1 MSQVIVRNSCILITD
16 YTINQSQKLE
26 RCFSI
31 WDPIR
36 HNYDPVGMCYD
47 KEDRILYIPRGIDI
61 WYAKKQVGCKEHIV
75 DRPNPY
81 KKTKTNILM
90 KYPPRDERQ
99 YEALR
104 FTCGIGQEYEEN
116 EYLPQLSINLNTGA
130 GKTYV
135 SIATMAYY
143 QIKSIVITGSTSL
156 LSQWADDIKEYTNLT
171 NKDIIFVTASMLKL
185 ALSGKS
191 RLAQSGSIFLCTHGA
206 IRSFADENGW
216 GLLNQAFRELGI
228 GMKFFD
234 EAHQNFENMCKID
247 FFTNVFKTYYVTA
260 TPMRS
265 DFREKII
272 YQTAFKNVPFIDLFD
287 KDNDPHTD
295 YLAIKFNSRPRPEYI
310 SAFRNAYG
318 LDRNKYVDYITQNE
332 NFYMALR
339 VILDMIKGFKGKT
352 LMYIGTNDGVLRVY
366 KWICTNFPEY
376 IGNIGIFTSLVSKE
390 DKVKIERNK
399 KIILSTTKSAG
410 AGEDIGGLK
419 VTVVLA
425 EPFKSEVLA
434 RQTLGRTRDP
444 NTLYI
449 ELVDMGFNA
458 IRKYYYYKLPVFNT
472 YASSTSDTTLEA
484 YELNRRNEKIIEKR
498 QNKNIETLAPRII
511 TPIYFRDERFFDYS
525 KEDAELNRKPDIAH
539 PIDPFE
545 WFAS

>member
-1 MSQVIVRNSCILITD
+1 MLQRGFLMANEQGGGVDATTSVNST
-16 YTINQSQKLE
+16 
-26 RCFSI
+26 
-31 WDPIR
+31 
-36 HNYDPVGMCYD
+36 
-47 KEDRILYIPRGIDI
+47 
-61 WYAKKQVGCKEHIV
+61 
-75 DRPNPY
+75 
-81 KKTKTNILM
+81 
-90 KYPPRDERQ
+90 
-99 YEALR
+99 
-104 FTCGIGQEYEEN
+104 
-116 EYLPQLSINLNTGA
+116 
-130 GKTYV
+130 
-135 SIATMAYY
+135 
-143 QIKSIVITGSTSL
+143 
-156 LSQWADDIKEYTNLT
+156 ADLDN
-171 NKDIIFVTASMLKL
+171 
-185 ALSGKS
+185 
-191 RLAQSGSIFLCTHGA
+191 
-206 IRSFADENGW
+206 
-216 GLLNQAFRELGI
+216 
-228 GMKFFD
+228 
-234 EAHQNFENMCKID
+234 
-247 FFTNVFKTYYVTA
+247 FTNNYLGKMVYSYQDDEYMYYA
-260 TPMRS
+260 S
-265 DFREKII
+265 
-272 YQTAFKNVPFIDLFD
+272 
-287 KDNDPHTD
+287 
-295 YLAIKFNSRPRPEYI
+295 
-310 SAFRNAYG
+310 
-318 LDRNKYVDYITQNE
+318 NE
-332 NFYMALR
+332 GARY
-339 VILDMIKGFKGKT
+339 T
-352 LMYIGTNDGVLRVY
+352 ETN
-366 KWICTNFPEY
+366 
-376 IGNIGIFTSLVSKE
+376 VSKE